1 MSYTNTYNR
10 CYVFAPSRTGPS
22 KQLAALAGINQDW
35 RRGRRQGIP
44 PTHSGASEDQDEQ
57 RERRAAQQLVEA
69 VNGFDDVGVMT
80 PKPSQQGNRNRKQ
93 VSTTGSSV
101 KYLALTKV

>member
-1 MSYTNTYNR
+1 MTAV
-10 CYVFAPSRTGPS
+10 CP
-22 KQLAALAGINQDW
+22 INQVW

-44 PTHSGASEDQDEQ
+44 PTHSGTSEDHNEQ

-80 PKPSQQGNRNRKQ
+80 PKPSQQANRNRKQ
-93 VSTTGSSV
+93 VSTTA
-101 KYLALTKV
+101 ALSNILH